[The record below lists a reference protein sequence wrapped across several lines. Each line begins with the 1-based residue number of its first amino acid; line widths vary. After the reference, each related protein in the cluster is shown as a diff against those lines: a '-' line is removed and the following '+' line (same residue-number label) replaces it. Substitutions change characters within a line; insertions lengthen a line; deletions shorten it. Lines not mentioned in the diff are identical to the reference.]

1 MPKFEKLTLPNEGEI
16 ITFNQRK
23 PNVPNNP
30 IVPFIRGDGT
40 GVDIWPAT
48 QIVLDSAIKKKEVNK
63 QVKANYVI
71 FQKNTQLFMNASSN
85 VSNVEIANKIAST
98 AALFRKYFPDASV
111 NFSPWDN
118 SNNESMQDTI
128 DFAFHF
134 PGWSPLIECRA
145 ILLQLRI
152 ENDNNGRVPK
162 LLGIIMRGMI
172 VPSERWRVAT
182 IGDWEMT
189 GTHLPQKE
197 QKDNLF
203 LVCKELYKLFS
214 KTSAGNKN

>member
-1 MPKFEKLTLPNEGEI
+1 MKLCHFSENHI
-16 ITFNQRK
+16 
-23 PNVPNNP
+23 
-30 IVPFIRGDGT
+30 
-40 GVDIWPAT
+40 
-48 QIVLDSAIKKKEVNK
+48 AI
-63 QVKANYVI
+63 
-71 FQKNTQLFMNASSN
+71 FMNAGSN
-85 VSNVEIANKIAST
+85 VSNVEIANKVAST
-98 AALFRKYFPDASV
+98 ATLFRKYFPDASV

-118 SNNESMQDTI
+118 LNDETKLDTL

-152 ENDNNGRVPK
+152 ENVNDNRVPK

-172 VPSERWRVAT
+172 IPSERWRVAT
-182 IGDWEMT
+182 IGEWEMT

-214 KTSAGNKN
+214 TTSTGNKN

>member
-1 MPKFEKLTLPNEGEI
+1 
-16 ITFNQRK
+16 
-23 PNVPNNP
+23 
-30 IVPFIRGDGT
+30 
-40 GVDIWPAT
+40 
-48 QIVLDSAIKKKEVNK
+48 
-63 QVKANYVI
+63 
-71 FQKNTQLFMNASSN
+71 MNASSN

-98 AALFRKYFPDASV
+98 ATLFRKYFPDASV

-189 GTHLPQKE
+189 GTHLPQQE

-203 LVCKELYKLFS
+203 WFAKNFISYSLQHPLVTKISCFMYFPCRLNTLTKIIQNIWQSLL
-214 KTSAGNKN
+214 

>member
-1 MPKFEKLTLPNEGEI
+1 
-16 ITFNQRK
+16 
-23 PNVPNNP
+23 
-30 IVPFIRGDGT
+30 
-40 GVDIWPAT
+40 
-48 QIVLDSAIKKKEVNK
+48 
-63 QVKANYVI
+63 
-71 FQKNTQLFMNASSN
+71 MNASSN
-85 VSNVEIANKIAST
+85 VSNIEIANKIAST

-134 PGWSPLIECRA
+134 PGRSPLIECRA

-203 LVCKELYKLFS
+203 LVCNELYKLFS
-214 KTSAGNKN
+214 TTSAGNKN

>member
-1 MPKFEKLTLPNEGEI
+1 MKLCH
-16 ITFNQRK
+16 
-23 PNVPNNP
+23 
-30 IVPFIRGDGT
+30 
-40 GVDIWPAT
+40 
-48 QIVLDSAIKKKEVNK
+48 
-63 QVKANYVI
+63 
-71 FQKNTQLFMNASSN
+71 FQKNLKIYLFSN
-85 VSNVEIANKIAST
+85 DH
-98 AALFRKYFPDASV
+98 FPDASV

-152 ENDNNGRVPK
+152 ENDHNNRVPK

-172 VPSERWRVAT
+172 IPSERWRVAT

-189 GTHLPQKE
+189 GTHLPQKK

-203 LVCKELYKLFS
+203 LVCKELHKLFS
-214 KTSAGNKN
+214 TRSEERRVGKECRSRWSPYH

>member
-1 MPKFEKLTLPNEGEI
+1 
-16 ITFNQRK
+16 
-23 PNVPNNP
+23 
-30 IVPFIRGDGT
+30 
-40 GVDIWPAT
+40 
-48 QIVLDSAIKKKEVNK
+48 
-63 QVKANYVI
+63 
-71 FQKNTQLFMNASSN
+71 MNASSN
-85 VSNVEIANKIAST
+85 VSNIEIANKIAST

-111 NFSPWDN
+111 NFSPWEI
-118 SNNESMQDTI
+118 SNNESTKDTI

-152 ENDNNGRVPK
+152 ENEKNNNNRVPK

-182 IGDWEMT
+182 VGEWEMT
-189 GTHLPQKE
+189 GSHLPQKK

-214 KTSAGNKN
+214 TTSAGNKN

>member
-1 MPKFEKLTLPNEGEI
+1 
-16 ITFNQRK
+16 
-23 PNVPNNP
+23 
-30 IVPFIRGDGT
+30 
-40 GVDIWPAT
+40 
-48 QIVLDSAIKKKEVNK
+48 
-63 QVKANYVI
+63 
-71 FQKNTQLFMNASSN
+71 MNASSN
-85 VSNVEIANKIAST
+85 VSNIEIANKVAST
-98 AALFRKYFPDASV
+98 ATLFRKHFPDANV
-111 NFSPWDN
+111 NFSPWEN
-118 SNNESMQDTI
+118 SYDRDKLDTI

-152 ENDNNGRVPK
+152 ENQNDNGVPK

-172 VPSERWRVAT
+172 IPTERWRVAT
-182 IGDWEMT
+182 IGEWEIT

-214 KTSAGNKN
+214 TTSSGNIN

>member
-1 MPKFEKLTLPNEGEI
+1 
-16 ITFNQRK
+16 
-23 PNVPNNP
+23 
-30 IVPFIRGDGT
+30 
-40 GVDIWPAT
+40 
-48 QIVLDSAIKKKEVNK
+48 
-63 QVKANYVI
+63 
-71 FQKNTQLFMNASSN
+71 MNASSN
-85 VSNVEIANKIAST
+85 VSNVAVANKIAST

-111 NFSPWDN
+111 NFSPWEN
-118 SNNESMQDTI
+118 PNNESMKDTI
-128 DFAFHF
+128 DFSFHF

-152 ENDNNGRVPK
+152 ENENDNNNRVPK

-182 IGDWEMT
+182 VGEWEMT
-189 GTHLPQKE
+189 GSHLPQKK

-214 KTSAGNKN
+214 TTSAGNNN

>member
-1 MPKFEKLTLPNEGEI
+1 MKLCHFSENHI
-16 ITFNQRK
+16 
-23 PNVPNNP
+23 
-30 IVPFIRGDGT
+30 
-40 GVDIWPAT
+40 
-48 QIVLDSAIKKKEVNK
+48 AI
-63 QVKANYVI
+63 
-71 FQKNTQLFMNASSN
+71 FMNASSN
-85 VSNVEIANKIAST
+85 VSNVEIANKVAST
-98 AALFRKYFPDASV
+98 ATLFRKYFPDASV

-118 SNNESMQDTI
+118 LNDETKLDTL

-152 ENDNNGRVPK
+152 ENVNDNRVPK

-172 VPSERWRVAT
+172 IPSERWRVAT
-182 IGDWEMT
+182 IGEWEMT

-214 KTSAGNKN
+214 TTSTGNKN

>member
-1 MPKFEKLTLPNEGEI
+1 
-16 ITFNQRK
+16 
-23 PNVPNNP
+23 
-30 IVPFIRGDGT
+30 
-40 GVDIWPAT
+40 
-48 QIVLDSAIKKKEVNK
+48 
-63 QVKANYVI
+63 
-71 FQKNTQLFMNASSN
+71 MNASSN
-85 VSNVEIANKIAST
+85 ASNVEIANKIAST
-98 AALFRKYFPDASV
+98 ATLFRKYFPDASV
-111 NFSPWDN
+111 NFSPWEN
-118 SNNESMQDTI
+118 SNNESMKDTI

-152 ENDNNGRVPK
+152 ENENDNNDNKRVPK

-182 IGDWEMT
+182 VGEWEMT
-189 GTHLPQKE
+189 GSHLPQKK

-214 KTSAGNKN
+214 TTSAGNKN

>member
-1 MPKFEKLTLPNEGEI
+1 MKLCHFSENHM
-16 ITFNQRK
+16 
-23 PNVPNNP
+23 
-30 IVPFIRGDGT
+30 
-40 GVDIWPAT
+40 
-48 QIVLDSAIKKKEVNK
+48 AI
-63 QVKANYVI
+63 
-71 FQKNTQLFMNASSN
+71 FMNASSN
-85 VSNVEIANKIAST
+85 VSNVEIANKVAST
-98 AALFRKYFPDASV
+98 ATLFRKYFPDASV

-118 SNNESMQDTI
+118 LNDETKLDTL

-152 ENDNNGRVPK
+152 ENVNDNRVPK

-172 VPSERWRVAT
+172 IPSERWRVAT
-182 IGDWEMT
+182 IGEWEMT

-214 KTSAGNKN
+214 TTSTGNKN

>member
-1 MPKFEKLTLPNEGEI
+1 MKGVVEKKSYRKLISDLYFVYEAMEEEI
-16 ITFNQRK
+16 ERLVQQEHPVIK
-23 PNVPNNP
+23 P
-30 IVPFIRGDGT
+30 IGFK
-40 GVDIWPAT
+40 
-48 QIVLDSAIKKKEVNK
+48 S
-63 QVKANYVI
+63 
-71 FQKNTQLFMNASSN
+71 
-85 VSNVEIANKIAST
+85 
-98 AALFRKYFPDASV
+98 LFRK
-111 NFSPWDN
+111 
-118 SNNESMQDTI
+118 QT
-128 DFAFHF
+128 
-134 PGWSPLIECRA
+134 L
-145 ILLQLRI
+145 

-214 KTSAGNKN
+214 TTSSGNKN